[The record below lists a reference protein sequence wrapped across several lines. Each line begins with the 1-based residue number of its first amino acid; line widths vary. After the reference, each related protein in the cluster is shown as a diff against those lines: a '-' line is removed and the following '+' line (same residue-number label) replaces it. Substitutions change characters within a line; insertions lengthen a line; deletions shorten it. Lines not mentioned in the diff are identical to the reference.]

1 MEGRTPSTAAADPP
15 AGTGQ
20 RVAEQPGAGT
30 ETPAAQLPGSAPI
43 PGLRPAGQRD
53 PLLGRDGEQFTREE
67 WKQRLATKHLSE
79 AYPQQFGKQQYL
91 GTVSR
96 LGLMESTGPLLAED
110 PVRLGRFRVI
120 TVVATTVIVG
130 VVFAQMPATDHKGRP
145 TIFASVRLR
154 LPSPSRRQPRL
165 TSSAAQVQNR
175 VGRTIDR
182 VLGLN
187 SVRPRPSPRAPPLL
201 PSTCPAPAR

>member
-1 MEGRTPSTAAADPP
+1 MEGRSPPPGTA
-15 AGTGQ
+15 
-20 RVAEQPGAGT
+20 EPGAGT
-30 ETPAAQLPGSAPI
+30 ATPAGEEPGSAPV

-96 LGLMESTGPLLAED
+96 LGLLESTGPLLAED

-120 TVVATTVIVG
+120 TAVATTVIVG
-130 VVFAQMPATDHKGRP
+130 VIFAQMPATDHKGRP

-154 LPSPSRRQPRL
+154 LSIPPAAPTAPDPSALRRCKTAL
-165 TSSAAQVQNR
+165 AAR
-175 VGRTIDR
+175 STASWASI
-182 VLGLN
+182 
-187 SVRPRPSPRAPPLL
+187 PCARAPPHRH
-201 PSTCPAPAR
+201 SCPAPAR

>member
-1 MEGRTPSTAAADPP
+1 MEGRSPPPGTVDTGAAA
-15 AGTGQ
+15 A
-20 RVAEQPGAGT
+20 A
-30 ETPAAQLPGSAPI
+30 TPAAEQPGSAPI
-43 PGLRPAGQRD
+43 PGLRPAGKRD

-96 LGLMESTGPLLAED
+96 LGLLESTGPLLAED

-120 TVVATTVIVG
+120 TAVATTVIVG

-154 LPSPSRRQPRL
+154 LPIPL
-165 TSSAAQVQNR
+165 TAPTAPDPSSAAQVQNR

-187 SVRPRPSPRAPPLL
+187 SVRPRPSPPSLL